1 MRARH
6 GGKHALIT
14 QVLDDVKRTSL
25 VRRFTLPV
33 RNQFE
38 TDKQPRPPHVPYA
51 LVALGQTGKLAE
63 QTCADLLT
71 VLLKPFL
78 ANDVEHSLGRGH
90 GNRIATKSVEIRNL
104 ITKETLIYSARRSSQ
119 T

>member
-1 MRARH
+1 M
-6 GGKHALIT
+6 
-14 QVLDDVKRTSL
+14 
-25 VRRFTLPV
+25 
-33 RNQFE
+33 
-38 TDKQPRPPHVPYA
+38 
-51 LVALGQTGKLAE
+51 
-63 QTCADLLT
+63 T